1 MRHSLSIFIGF
12 LLIATQ
18 VHSMDEQTFVDRLKN
33 THPFFTQQNLTAQI
47 KQIDKQA
54 TTAIEDWTLGL
65 DSQYK
70 DENATDVSTPTY
82 DKLETTS
89 IDLSV
94 KKKFA
99 QSGADVVLKHTWKE
113 KNKDVNN
120 VRNKFSIDYT
130 LPLLQN
136 KDGIN
141 DQLQYDLADINIHI
155 NTLEQAEKE
164 EDFIAD
170 KLKKLIDLAYYQEQY
185 NINQQRLS
193 LAKSQL
199 DLVNKKFAA
208 SLVDKVDVLSQEDAY
223 QGAKQQ
229 LLRAKQDLV
238 LMRQEIA
245 ILLNMEGSS
254 IKADLNLYQPYQF
267 NANNLK
273 DLLAKDS
280 RVLKK
285 NDLQQD
291 LLERELKSFK
301 NQSQAQLDL
310 NLGLSSEGEKNTY
323 SQSLENQSP
332 TWNIGLDLSYPIGG
346 VKNKT
351 DVEKTQVKLS
361 RKKQEKQEKLISLY
375 TNTATLKEKIELLW
389 DILNSNKIRIDIA
402 KSRAQ
407 EEVER
412 YNKGNTESN
421 FVISAQNNAQD
432 AHLNYAK
439 AARDYQKAVIDF
451 KAATDQLWQ

>member
-70 DENATDVSTPTY
+70 DENATDVSTSTY

-310 NLGLSSEGEKNTY
+310 NLGLSSEGEKSTY

-402 KSRAQ
+402 QSRAQ

>member
-70 DENATDVSTPTY
+70 DENATDVSTSTY

-245 ILLNMEGSS
+245 ILLSMEGSS

-310 NLGLSSEGEKNTY
+310 NLGLSSEGEKSTY

-402 KSRAQ
+402 QSRAQ

>member
-70 DENATDVSTPTY
+70 DENATDVSTSTY

-389 DILNSNKIRIDIA
+389 DVLNSNKIRIDIA
-402 KSRAQ
+402 QSRAQ

>member
-70 DENATDVSTPTY
+70 DENATDVPTSTY

-310 NLGLSSEGEKNTY
+310 NLGLSSEGEKSTY

-389 DILNSNKIRIDIA
+389 DILNSNKIRIEIA
-402 KSRAQ
+402 QSRAQ

>member
-70 DENATDVSTPTY
+70 DENATDVSTSTY

-245 ILLNMEGSS
+245 ILLSMEGSS

-310 NLGLSSEGEKNTY
+310 NLGLSSEGEKSTY

>member
-1 MRHSLSIFIGF
+1 MRHSLSIFTGF

-70 DENATDVSTPTY
+70 DENATDVSTSTY

-155 NTLEQAEKE
+155 NTLDQAEKE

-199 DLVNKKFAA
+199 DLVKKKFEA

-245 ILLNMEGSS
+245 ILLSMEGSS

-267 NANNLK
+267 NAKNLK

-310 NLGLSSEGEKNTY
+310 NLGLSSEGEKSTY

-361 RKKQEKQEKLISLY
+361 RMKQEKQEKLISLY

-402 KSRAQ
+402 QSRAQ

-412 YNKGNTESN
+412 YSKGNTESN

>member
-70 DENATDVSTPTY
+70 DENATDVSTSTY

-229 LLRAKQDLV
+229 LLRAKQDLL

-245 ILLNMEGSS
+245 ILLSMEGSS

-310 NLGLSSEGEKNTY
+310 NLGLSSEGEKSTY